1 MSISAAFQNALSG
14 LGANARMTD
23 VIAGN
28 LANALTP
35 GHAPRELGL
44 AAQGTRGG
52 VAVTGVTR
60 SIDPVLIADRRLAD
74 SALAGSQTRTA
85 FAIAVERALGLP
97 EDGGSLTDRVADFEA
112 AIAAASARPEDD
124 TRLEAVLG
132 AAGALAAGVNRA
144 ADEIESLRSRADADI
159 AAAVDRLGTGL
170 AEVAEINARIVSARA
185 TGHETAALEDRRQQA
200 IDAIADLVPV
210 RQLARDRGA
219 VALVTTGGAVLLDGR
234 AAQIG
239 FAPTALVT
247 AQMTLENGGLSGPS
261 LNGRPVPTGADGPL
275 AGGRLA
281 ALFDTRDALGPEVLR
296 GLDSFARDLIGRTER
311 LTPPPSPGLFT
322 DAGARFDPAQ
332 ETGLAGRL
340 AVGAAVDP
348 SAGGALFRLRTGPD
362 AALPSAVAQAPY
374 LAALGPALS
383 AQEATLPNEAP
394 RDLSS
399 HAARLSSRAAQARL
413 TAESAQSFAAGQAG
427 ELREMELRRGVD
439 SDAELQRLILV
450 EQAFSANARMIQT
463 LDDMMQTLLRI

>member
-44 AAQGTRGG
+44 AAQGSRGG

-97 EDGGSLTDRVADFEA
+97 GDGGSLTDRVADFEA

-170 AEVAEINARIVSARA
+170 AEAAEINARIVSARA

-200 IDAIADLVPV
+200 IDTIADLVPV

-234 AAQIG
+234 A
-239 FAPTALVT
+239 

-322 DAGARFDPAQ
+322 DAGARFEPAQ

>member
-44 AAQGTRGG
+44 AAQGSRGG

-97 EDGGSLTDRVADFEA
+97 GDGGSLTDRVADFEA

-170 AEVAEINARIVSARA
+170 AEAAEINARIVSARA

-200 IDAIADLVPV
+200 IDTIADLVPV

-234 AAQIG
+234 A
-239 FAPTALVT
+239 

-427 ELREMELRRGVD
+427 DLREMELRRGVD

>member
-97 EDGGSLTDRVADFEA
+97 GDGGSLTDRVADFEA

-170 AEVAEINARIVSARA
+170 AEAAEINARIVSARA

-200 IDAIADLVPV
+200 IDTIADLVPV

-234 AAQIG
+234 A
-239 FAPTALVT
+239 

-322 DAGARFDPAQ
+322 DAGARFEPAQ